1 MGRIRFSSECIGRCI
16 LEQEGMSFGVLAAL
30 LAGHRLRVQ
39 ARGPQSASARTH
51 AHEPAFRSRRF
62 PAANPNPNINS
73 QRKWN
78 LSQPPR

>member
-1 MGRIRFSSECIGRCI
+1 MGRIGLSSECIGRCI

-39 ARGPQSASARTH
+39 ARGPRTH

-73 QRKWN
+73 QRK
-78 LSQPPR
+78 